1 MPVPALHFVY
11 SHSYNGD
18 VKAAVWT
25 STRQIKLKE
34 VLINQKHVTPIIF
47 QVNEETRATPS
58 FQELNTLEIHQ
69 INLI

>member
-11 SHSYNGD
+11 SHSYNDD
-18 VKAAVWT
+18 VKAVWT

-34 VLINQKHVTPIIF
+34 VLINQKHVTPIMF